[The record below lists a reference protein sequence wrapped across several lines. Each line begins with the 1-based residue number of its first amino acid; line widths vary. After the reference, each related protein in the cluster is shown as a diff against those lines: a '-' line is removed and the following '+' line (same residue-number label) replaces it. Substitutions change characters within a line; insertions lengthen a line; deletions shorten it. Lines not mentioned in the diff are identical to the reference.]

1 MANEKANI
9 LIGELEGGLKD
20 LLNELIDGS
29 VEDLDGPIR
38 LIAQRMAMAAR
49 RQRMDLVEMSK
60 DQLQLIVLE
69 KELRIRSEF
78 DGFWQ
83 NLLNIGINALISGAI
98 GGLGRARV

>member
-1 MANEKANI
+1 MANAQI
-9 LIGELEGGLKD
+9 LIDEIEGGLKD

-69 KELRIRSEF
+69 KELRIRAEF
-78 DGFWQ
+78 DGFWE
-83 NLLNIGINALISGAI
+83 NLLNMGINALISGAI
-98 GGLGRARV
+98 GGLGRARS